1 LNYILTY
8 AASDHVL
15 HQNRQKADFRRL
27 MTRLHSH
34 CDQCEQEMTMT
45 KRNETLKRGGP
56 FAAGVL
62 IGLSVV
68 TPVFAATLDMEARQP
83 LLLLGSLI
91 VLLIGLILKAVTER
105 PSQRASAP
113 EPEILNPTDLR
124 WRQTDPAA
132 DIALPTH
139 AMH

>member
-1 LNYILTY
+1 
-8 AASDHVL
+8 
-15 HQNRQKADFRRL
+15 
-27 MTRLHSH
+27 
-34 CDQCEQEMTMT
+34 MT
-45 KRNETLKRGGP
+45 KRNETETLKRAGP

-68 TPVFAATLDMEARQP
+68 TPVFAATLDTAALQP

-105 PSQRASAP
+105 PSKPASAP
-113 EPEILNPTDLR
+113 DSEILNPDDLR